1 MLRRGWRLLRRSVHR
16 RTAHLP
22 PTVQGLLWSALSVT
36 VFSGLN
42 AVARVLSQGLDSY
55 QVQFLRYAMG
65 LLVMLPF
72 VLHHGAAGY
81 RPQSLH
87 GHLARG
93 ALHTLGLTLWFAALP
108 RVPLADLTAIGFTTP
123 LFVMVGAWLVFKEQM
138 RWERWLATSLGFAG
152 VLIVVL
158 PQVSFASTGP
168 GTYHLVMLAS
178 APVFAASYLLT
189 KALTR
194 QESTGTILLWQ
205 QIIIAGLSLPLAVG
219 VWQPLSAAQWAG
231 FLACGVLGT
240 LGHYALTKS
249 LKVAEISSTQSVKF
263 IELIWAALLGWVV
276 FADVPTLHTLA
287 GGLLIAAATIWVTR
301 REARIGGARPP
312 PAG

>member
-1 MLRRGWRLLRRSVHR
+1 MLRRAWRHLRLALHR

-36 VFSGLN
+36 VFSVLN
-42 AVARVLSQGLDSY
+42 AVARVLAQGVDSY

-72 VLHHGAAGY
+72 VLHQGVAHY
-81 RPQSLH
+81 RPHSIQ

-205 QIIIAGLSLPLAVG
+205 QIIIAGLSLPLAMG
-219 VWQPLSAAQWAG
+219 VWQPLSAMQWAG
-231 FLACGVLGT
+231 FLACGALGT

-249 LKVAEISSTQSVKF
+249 LRVAEISSTQSVKF
-263 IELIWAALLGWVV
+263 IELIWAALLGWAV

-301 REARIGGARPP
+301 REARIGGTRPP
-312 PAG
+312 SAG

>member
-1 MLRRGWRLLRRSVHR
+1 MLRRAWRQARSVVHR

-42 AVARVLSQGLDSY
+42 AIARVLAQGLDSY

-65 LLVMLPF
+65 LVVMLPF
-72 VLHHGAAGY
+72 VWHHGVASY
-81 RPQSLH
+81 RPQTLH

-93 ALHTLGLTLWFAALP
+93 ALHTIGLTLWFLALP
-108 RVPLADLTAIGFTTP
+108 RIPLADTTAIGFTAP
-123 LFVMVGAWLVFKEQM
+123 LFVMLGAWIFFKEQM
-138 RWERWLATSLGFAG
+138 RWERWLATLLGFVG
-152 VLIVVL
+152 VMIVVL
-158 PQVSFASTGP
+158 PEVSLGAGGP
-168 GTYHLVMLAS
+168 GLYHLVMLAS

-189 KALTR
+189 KTLTR
-194 QESTGTILLWQ
+194 HESTGTILLWQ
-205 QIIIAGLSLPLAVG
+205 QIVIAGLSLPLAVG
-219 VWQPLSAAQWAG
+219 VWQALSASQWAG
-231 FLACGVLGT
+231 FLLCGVLGT
-240 LGHYALTKS
+240 LGHYALTRS
-249 LKVAEISSTQSVKF
+249 IQVTDISSTQSVKF

-276 FADVPTLHTLA
+276 FADLPTLHTLA

-301 REARIGGARPP
+301 REARIAAARPP

>member
-1 MLRRGWRLLRRSVHR
+1 MLRRAWRHLRLALHR

-36 VFSGLN
+36 VFSVLN
-42 AVARVLSQGLDSY
+42 AVARVLAQGVDSY

-72 VLHHGAAGY
+72 VLHQGVAHY
-81 RPQSLH
+81 RPHSIQ

-158 PQVSFASTGP
+158 PQVSFAATGP
-168 GTYHLVMLAS
+168 GAYHLVMLAS

-205 QIIIAGLSLPLAVG
+205 QIIIAGLSLPLAMG
-219 VWQPLSAAQWAG
+219 VWQPLSAMQWAG
-231 FLACGVLGT
+231 FLACGALGT

-249 LKVAEISSTQSVKF
+249 LRVAEISSTQSVKF

-301 REARIGGARPP
+301 REARIGGTRPP
-312 PAG
+312 SAG